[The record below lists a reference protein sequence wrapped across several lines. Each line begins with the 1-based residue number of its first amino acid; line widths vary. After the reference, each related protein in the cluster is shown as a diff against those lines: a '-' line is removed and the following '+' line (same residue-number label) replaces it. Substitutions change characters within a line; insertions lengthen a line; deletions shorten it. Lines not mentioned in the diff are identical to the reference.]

1 MLGISNF
8 RERSLDGW
16 KQLFQEADSRFE
28 FVRVEEPRGS
38 ALAIIEA
45 RWTGLRGCSE
55 A

>member
-1 MLGISNF
+1 MLAVFNS
-8 RERSLDGW
+8 RERSLDDW

-45 RWTGLRGCSE
+45 RWTGV
-55 A
+55 